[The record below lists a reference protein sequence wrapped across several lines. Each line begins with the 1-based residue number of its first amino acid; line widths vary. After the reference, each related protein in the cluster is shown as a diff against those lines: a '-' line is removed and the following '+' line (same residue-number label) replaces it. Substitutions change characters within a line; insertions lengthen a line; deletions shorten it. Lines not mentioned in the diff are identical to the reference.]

1 MKLKPIDQQVV
12 VVMGASSGIG
22 RETALRFARQG
33 AKVVVSAHGEAG
45 LASLVDEVRREGG
58 EATAIPA
65 DVAEFAQVKAVAD
78 GAVATNGRLDTWVH
92 CAAVSLYA
100 RVEDTTPEEFKRVV
114 DVTFMGHVHGAMAAL
129 SHLKQTGQ
137 GALIHVSSIE
147 ARRAFPLSA
156 AYAAAK
162 HAIDGF
168 LESLRVELRHDH
180 VPVSVTQIL
189 PASINTPLFNNART
203 KLGVK
208 AQVGATAGADRAE
221 GDKHVA
227 TQDEGDRPGNG
238 SAEGAVRSDVAA
250 VLFDLDRT
258 LIGGETAHLARLV
271 ALLQNR
277 FDRAPE
283 RDTEAGAGRAT
294 GPIVHCYAMLCRRVV
309 LTPDARR
316 VLAALERAG
325 IPYGIVTNGRA
336 RKRHTLR
343 LLGLERR
350 AACVVVS
357 GEHGCRKP
365 DSALFQR
372 AADALG
378 APPERIL
385 FVGDDPRRDVRGA
398 RAAGMR
404 AAWLRRQRIWPWSR
418 PSADAA
424 DAALASLG
432 DVLSI
437 LGLAAV

>member
-33 AKVVVSAHGEAG
+33 AKVVVSARGEAG

-65 DVAEFAQVKAVAD
+65 DVAEFAHVKAVAD
-78 GAVATNGRLDTWVH
+78 GAVATYGRLDTWVH

-129 SHLKQTGQ
+129 PHLKQTGQ

-147 ARRAFPLSA
+147 ARRALPLSA

-208 AQVGATAGADRAE
+208 PMPPPPIYEPGTVADVILYAATHPARDLYAGGAGKAMIATQRLSPSLMDAFSLLGGFRGQRTNEPRGADAPNNLYGPIADHDQTD
-221 GDKHVA
+221 GDFSQIA
-227 TQDEGDRPGNG
+227 TPRSLYNWLETHR
-238 SAEGAVRSDVAA
+238 AVRW
-250 VLFDLDRT
+250 
-258 LIGGETAHLARLV
+258 
-271 ALLQNR
+271 ALL
-277 FDRAPE
+277 
-283 RDTEAGAGRAT
+283 AGTTLGT
-294 GPIVHCYAMLCRRVV
+294 
-309 LTPDARR
+309 
-316 VLAALERAG
+316 LAA
-325 IPYGIVTNGRA
+325 IGR
-336 RKRHTLR
+336 R
-343 LLGLERR
+343 
-350 AACVVVS
+350 S
-357 GEHGCRKP
+357 G
-365 DSALFQR
+365 
-372 AADALG
+372 
-378 APPERIL
+378 
-385 FVGDDPRRDVRGA
+385 RGHA
-398 RAAGMR
+398 QG
-404 AAWLRRQRIWPWSR
+404 
-418 PSADAA
+418 
-424 DAALASLG
+424 
-432 DVLSI
+432 
-437 LGLAAV
+437 